1 MIFNRNT
8 FFIVFNFKDSR
19 NLQALFRKKSG
30 KEFSMRKIITMKQFS
45 KKEETK
51 KMTMSFVLTGR
62 RWYYVV
68 VLYV

>member
-1 MIFNRNT
+1 
-8 FFIVFNFKDSR
+8 
-19 NLQALFRKKSG
+19 
-30 KEFSMRKIITMKQFS
+30 MRKIITMKQFS
-45 KKEETK
+45 KKEGTK